1 MDILAKLKDL
11 DDQRSKIVEEA
22 KAEALR
28 NLHEAIAALNSLGF
42 HYTLKEGSGPQK
54 VGTSKP
60 EGIKRQ
66 TKDADCPICHF
77 KTSPLHDGRAHRSQP
92 TKKPF
97 TAAELTEKGLAKVD

>member
-28 NLHEAIAALNSLGF
+28 NLHEAITALNSLGF
-42 HYTLKEGSGPQK
+42 HYTLKEGSGPQR
-54 VGTSKP
+54 VGSPKT
-60 EGIKRQ
+60 EGAKRQ
-66 TKDADCPICHF
+66 SKDIACPICHF
-77 KTSPLHDGRAHRSQP
+77 KTSPLHDGRAHRSQA

-97 TAAELTEKGLAKVD
+97 TASELTDRGLAKVD